1 MKKHKCDKC
10 GKEFNSERSLAQH
23 KRDYDHSKLE
33 DKERSFSE
41 KIPTPDYNFREWLK
55 RNRRLVRITGF
66 VLVIGAG
73 VALVLL
79 PNWGTSVPEE
89 EIVSRNGLHRHVDL
103 DIEILG
109 EEQTIPMNVGIGAKE
124 EPIHTNTER
133 NVLHL
138 EFSGMV
144 QKDDIRLSRFFDIW
158 GERFTKECIFD
169 KCNVPEG
176 QLKMFVNGRRNYEFG
191 DYLMRDG
198 DRIEVVFE

>member
-79 PNWGTSVPEE
+79 PNWGTSVSEE

-124 EPIHTNTER
+124 EPIHTHTER

-158 GERFTKECIFD
+158 GKRFTKECIFD
-169 KCNVPEG
+169 KCNGPEG